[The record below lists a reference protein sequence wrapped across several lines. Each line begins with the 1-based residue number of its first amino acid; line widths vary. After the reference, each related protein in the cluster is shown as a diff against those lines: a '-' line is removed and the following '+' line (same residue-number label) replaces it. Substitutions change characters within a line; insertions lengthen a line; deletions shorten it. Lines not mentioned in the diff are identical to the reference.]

1 MVYLHLYVAHL
12 FNSLSLEERIFSDY
26 SLVYVR
32 NIVLLLFHELYFFA
46 LSGVAKGMISIQ
58 NSLDI
63 WNNKLVISMKGAEGK
78 KLRSLELY

>member
-1 MVYLHLYVAHL
+1 M
-12 FNSLSLEERIFSDY
+12 
-26 SLVYVR
+26 
-32 NIVLLLFHELYFFA
+32 FHELYFFA